1 MHIESRALVIYHSL
15 SHLKPYHLM
24 MSNQLISRDSN
35 MSIYVYERFVIPHIM
50 RMSVCFYR
58 GNLPNFYGGFIIHY
72 QGLK

>member
-50 RMSVCFYR
+50 RMSVFFIEAIYR
-58 GNLPNFYGGFIIHY
+58 IFMADLLFTT
-72 QGLK
+72 KA